1 MRFSFSA
8 ITALLIASSSGPLAP
23 VGASPDAEPK
33 PDTTP
38 DSTPTKTAHVKARE
52 TTAQSLLG
60 ALYQVANSFGLRGCI
75 PQALPLVTTL
85 PRIPP
90 GLLVG
95 GALSQALSQTS
106 REIGDVC
113 EFSITGS
120 VGATYTSFL
129 PAWYDWY
136 NSYSSRIASVV
147 SKCPKAGALVT
158 TLEAYERCPQVVAV
172 LTAASTAATGTG
184 TDTAATTTGT
194 GTGTGSSSEGDGDG
208 TTAEPS
214 VMTTSTD
221 SPSAAHETG
230 FLGAAA
236 GVAAGLLG
244 VAAVL

>member
-8 ITALLIASSSGPLAP
+8 ITALLVASSGPLAL
-23 VGASPDAEPK
+23 VSASANDAEPK

-120 VGATYTSFL
+120 VGDTYTSFL
-129 PAWYDWY
+129 PTWYDWY
-136 NSYSSRIASVV
+136 NSYSARIASVV
-147 SKCPKAGALVT
+147 SKCPKAGALVS

-172 LTAASTAATGTG
+172 LTAASTTATGTD
-184 TDTAATTTGT
+184 TDTAATATATV
-194 GTGTGSSSEGDGDG
+194 SSSDGDGDG

-214 VMTTSTD
+214 VTTTSTD

-236 GVAAGLLG
+236 GVAA
-244 VAAVL
+244 VL

>member
-8 ITALLIASSSGPLAP
+8 ITALLVASSSGPLAL
-23 VGASPDAEPK
+23 VSATTSANAEPK

-38 DSTPTKTAHVKARE
+38 DSTPTKTAHVKVRE

-120 VGATYTSFL
+120 VGDTYTSFL

-147 SKCPKAGALVT
+147 SKCPKAGALVS

-172 LTAASTAATGTG
+172 LTSASTTA
-184 TDTAATTTGT
+184 TDTDTVATATTTG
-194 GTGTGSSSEGDGDG
+194 SSSDTDGDGNG

-214 VMTTSTD
+214 VTTTSTD